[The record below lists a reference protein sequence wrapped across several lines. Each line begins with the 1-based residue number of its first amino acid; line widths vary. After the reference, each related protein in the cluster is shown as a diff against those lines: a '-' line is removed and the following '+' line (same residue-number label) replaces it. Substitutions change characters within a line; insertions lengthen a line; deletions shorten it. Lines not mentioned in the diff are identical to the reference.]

1 MEVTILQ
8 ELYVFDSRFFL
19 PEYFLSYKKD
29 FELEVKLHFI
39 QTYSS
44 QSLTKTFYVKK
55 ILDQYKKNNN
65 QKKAQ
70 MKPFIQDS
78 FQQTLVNKIIQD
90 SCQVE
95 FKKKERKPQIIKIEK
110 LNNLIIGQINVINF
124 YETAF

>member
-1 MEVTILQ
+1 VEVTILQ